1 MTFTKESGLVKI
13 WVSLIMAGIY
23 KLEQVP
29 ALFNLKEVVTQV
41 INGQVS

>member
-41 INGQVS
+41 INEQVS